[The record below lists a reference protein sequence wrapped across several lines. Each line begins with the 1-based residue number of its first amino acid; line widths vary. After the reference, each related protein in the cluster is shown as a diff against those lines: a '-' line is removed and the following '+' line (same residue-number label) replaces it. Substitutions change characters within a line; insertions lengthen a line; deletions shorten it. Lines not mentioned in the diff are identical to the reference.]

1 MSFEEW
7 VKLELYSIL
16 ELPLDYDGGLT
27 VLLLPLSVKV
37 LLNFIIPEFMIYPF
51 LISWANIYDQSA
63 LKLGFFVS
71 IFFNKLTSLGDM
83 NGSLGMTTYSLSIF
97 IMSCPIL
104 LDSKGQNP

>member
-51 LISWANIYDQSA
+51 LIS
-63 LKLGFFVS
+63 
-71 IFFNKLTSLGDM
+71 
-83 NGSLGMTTYSLSIF
+83 
-97 IMSCPIL
+97 
-104 LDSKGQNP
+104 